1 VTTERVRSA
10 GLWEHGRQM
19 RSNLRQGL
27 QSYGRM
33 LAYARPYWRRLALA
47 AINLVFVS
55 LLGLVM
61 PLAVRSLVDL
71 VVVSQDMAQLNRIAL
86 ILVVIFVLRSAF
98 SFVYIYLVAWVGE
111 RVVANLR
118 REIYEYLLSLSLSFF
133 AGQRVGEIVSR
144 VGNDVQV
151 IQSAVTS
158 NLVILLQQ
166 LVTAVGVIVIVSFM
180 SWRLTALMLVTV
192 PGMVLAT
199 RIMGRRIRQ
208 ISRLVQD
215 TLAEASSVVEETV
228 GGIRVVKSFAREQ
241 HEIARFGQKVDTLFQ
256 AAMDRARINAT
267 LGPLMGLLMYGS
279 LILVLWVG
287 GREVLFGRLTT
298 GQLVAFLLYAAMLTG
313 PLSSFASLYGQV
325 QTALGATDRVF
336 ELLDTRPEI
345 VEAADAQPLPR
356 IAGHVAFHDVSFD
369 YDPRQPVLHRVT
381 LEARPGQVIALVGP
395 SGVGKTTLVNLIPRF
410 YDPNGGRITVDDHDL
425 RQVMLPSLREQIGI
439 VPQETM
445 LFSDTVAANIRYGK
459 LDATQEEIETAARAA
474 NAHDFIVGE
483 LPDGYQTQ
491 VGERGIKLSGGQRQR
506 IAIARAIL
514 KDPRI
519 LILDEATSS
528 LDTESEKLVQEALD
542 RLMHPE
548 GRGSGGPTTFVI
560 AHRLSTITDAD
571 QIVVLHQGR
580 VVEQGTHEEL
590 LARDDSLYR
599 HYHSLQFQWDEEEP
613 LEIATEPARLKA
625 KEAGWADP
633 MAAILSQSGPLS
645 GFQEEDEESDGVP

>member
-1 VTTERVRSA
+1 
-10 GLWEHGRQM
+10 M

-27 QSYGRM
+27 QNYGRM
-33 LAYARPYWRRLALA
+33 LAYVRPYWRRLTLA
-47 AINLVFVS
+47 AINLLLVS

-71 VVVSQDMAQLNRIAL
+71 VVVGQDMAQLNRIAL
-86 ILVVIFVLRSAF
+86 ALVFIFVLRSAF
-98 SFVYIYLVAWVGE
+98 SFVYIYLMAWVGE

-144 VGNDVQV
+144 VSNDVQV

-158 NLVILLQQ
+158 NLVVLLQQ
-166 LVTAVGVIVIVSFM
+166 LVTAVGVIAIVSFM
-180 SWRLTALMLVTV
+180 SWRLTALMLVAV

-215 TLAEASSVVEETV
+215 TLAEASAVVEETV

-241 HEIARFGQKVDTLFQ
+241 HEIARFGQKVDTLFR

-267 LGPLMGLLMYGS
+267 LGPLMALLMYGS

-287 GREVLFGRLTT
+287 GREVLSGRLTT
-298 GQLVAFLLYAAMLTG
+298 GQLIAFLLYAAMLTG

-345 VEAADAQPLPR
+345 VEAPDARPLPR
-356 IAGHVAFHDVSFD
+356 IVGHVAFRSVSFD
-369 YDPRQPVLHRVT
+369 YDPRQPVLHQVT
-381 LEARPGQVIALVGP
+381 LEVRPGQVIALVGP

-410 YDPNGGRITVDDHDL
+410 YDPSAGQITVDGHDL
-425 RQVMLPSLREQIGI
+425 RRVRLTSLREQIGI

-459 LDATQEEIETAARAA
+459 LDATQEEIQAAAQAA
-474 NAHDFIVGE
+474 NAHDFIVEE
-483 LPDGYQTQ
+483 LPDGYETQ

-548 GRGSGGPTTFVI
+548 GRGSSGPTTFVI
-560 AHRLSTITDAD
+560 AHRLSTITNAD
-571 QIVVLHQGR
+571 QIVVLHEGS

-590 LARDDSLYR
+590 LSREDSLYR
-599 HYHSLQFQWDEEEP
+599 HYHSLQFRWDEEQP
-613 LEIATEPARLKA
+613 LDLTTEPAPP
-625 KEAGWADP
+625 EAQEREWAGP
-633 MAAILSQSGPLS
+633 GIPFLSQKGILPS
-645 GFQEEDEESDGVP
+645 FQEEDEESDRVS